1 MTEIEKLNQLA
12 AAAKK
17 QGEDP
22 QQIEQALRTE
32 LAKSQ
37 ASDATKEA
45 LIERLM
51 QGVKNSSN
59 EKPIIGLDTLN
70 KKPGNYIILANGL
83 KLNADALD
91 V

>member
-1 MTEIEKLNQLA
+1 MTETEKLNQLA
-12 AAAKK
+12 EAARK
-17 QGEDP
+17 QGEDL

-51 QGVKNSSN
+51 QGVRDSVNYR
-59 EKPIIGLDTLN
+59 PIIGLDTLD
-70 KKPGNYIILANGL
+70 KKPGNYITLGNGL
-83 KLNADALD
+83 KINADAL